1 MMQKVIKSGT
11 GWRIGWNPDASEF
24 KGLVGTDN
32 WAVELTEVELND
44 FCRLLN
50 QLVDT
55 MKHLGT
61 ELMDEEKIACEA
73 ESDLLWMEVEGYPHS
88 YSLRFI
94 LNTGRCAEG
103 EWNADAVPGLVQATG
118 MLKVF

>member
-1 MMQKVIKSGT
+1 MEKVIKSGT
-11 GWRIGWNPDASEF
+11 GWHIGWNPDAPEF

-32 WAVELTEVELND
+32 WAVELTEVELDD

-50 QLVDT
+50 KLADT
-55 MKHLGT
+55 MKHLAT

-103 EWNADAVPGLVQATG
+103 QWDAHAVPGLVAAAA